1 MNTSTELEFVYI
13 DIVCA
18 NVARQGAGM
27 VILYCAHIVTAGE
40 RGRYSR
46 CTPPLVYIAK
56 WANHCGRMRCMPA
69 TCRQMRSCRPN
80 NLYNSVAQTP
90 LCGLQAFSLSAPGDD
105 IDNRSLISV
114 TVNSS
119 SSVRKRGTGKW
130 LLGSFWRDVRM
141 KCIPGHN
148 PPLAFTHFPG
158 IGPEPLNQL
167 DSILPRSL
175 S

>member
-1 MNTSTELEFVYI
+1 MLHAKARGWLYCIAPTSSLPVRGE
-13 DIVCA
+13 DIHV
-18 NVARQGAGM
+18 VLRRW
-27 VILYCAHIVTAGE
+27 VILPSGLTTVGE
-40 RGRYSR
+40 RAVCQRHVTR
-46 CTPPLVYIAK
+46 CVHVVQIIFITLWPRPRCVVFKPSVY
-56 WANHCGRMRCMPA
+56 H
-69 TCRQMRSCRPN
+69 
-80 NLYNSVAQTP
+80 
-90 LCGLQAFSLSAPGDD
+90 
-105 IDNRSLISV
+105 NRSLISV

-119 SSVRKRGTGKW
+119 STVRKRGTGKW